1 MFLIEGATMKIND
14 VIRTKRLELGMT
26 QEQVATRLGVS
37 TPAVNKWERGASYPD
52 ITLIPA
58 LARLLKTDVN
68 TLLSFQDDI
77 TVEQNLAIQRE
88 TDRLVREEGY
98 DVGFHYA
105 VDAMREY
112 PSCDQLA
119 CVLTMYLDGALS
131 LYGAPEGDD
140 EGSGVDT
147 DEASGGAVSTESAD
161 DQGEYRSTI
170 DANYRRL
177 ASSAEP
183 AVREMATGMLIA
195 QAMQDEN
202 YAQAQE
208 LVDTLPDATPFA
220 VDKEERQAAIYA
232 RTGRLSEAQ
241 SIWQRRVL
249 RLSNDLQTALSSLV
263 EIAIEQERLD
273 DADEV
278 ARRCSS
284 IMRLCDAPAWMS
296 DASLFEVAAARRD
309 AAACLGILEGMLQ
322 SIEGGSRV
330 MAESVLYQGADMADV
345 SDFAQHIADFVLRDL
360 RTNEKYAFLREEAA
374 FVCLS
379 ARVESWSA
387 DRS

>member
-1 MFLIEGATMKIND
+1 MFPIEGATMKIND

-26 QEQVATRLGVS
+26 QGQVALRLGVS

-52 ITLIPA
+52 ITLIPV
-58 LARLLKTDVN
+58 LARLLKTDAN

-77 TVEQNLAIQRE
+77 TAEQNLAIQRE

-98 DVGFHYA
+98 DAGFRYA

-112 PSCDQLA
+112 PACDQLA
-119 CVLTMYLDGALS
+119 CILTMYLDGALS
-131 LYGAPEGDD
+131 LYGASEGGG
-140 EGSGVDT
+140 EGGAG
-147 DEASGGAVSTESAD
+147 EASGGVVSAESAD
-161 DQGEYRSTI
+161 DQDEYRSTI

-195 QAMQDEN
+195 QAMQDED

-208 LVDTLPDATPFA
+208 LVDTLSDATPFA

-241 SIWQRRVL
+241 GIWQRRVL

-263 EIAIEQERLD
+263 EIAIEQGRLD

-284 IMRLCDAPAWMS
+284 IMRFCDAPAWMS
-296 DASLFEVAAARRD
+296 DASLFEVAAARCD
-309 AAACLGILEGMLQ
+309 AAACLEILEGMLQ
-322 SIEGGSRV
+322 SIEGGSRA

-374 FVCLS
+374 FACLS

>member
-1 MFLIEGATMKIND
+1 MKINE
-14 VIRTKRLELGMT
+14 VIRAKRLELGMT
-26 QEQVATRLGVS
+26 QGQVAMRLGVS

-58 LARLLKTDVN
+58 LARLLETDAN
-68 TLLSFQDDI
+68 TLLSFQEDI
-77 TVEQNLAIQRE
+77 TQEQSIAIQRE
-88 TDRLVREEGY
+88 VDRLVREESY
-98 DVGFHYA
+98 DAGFRYA
-105 VDAMREY
+105 IDAMREY
-112 PSCDQLA
+112 PACDQLA
-119 CVLTMYLDGALS
+119 CILTMYLDGALS
-131 LYGAPEGDD
+131 LYGAPEGDG
-140 EGSGVDT
+140 EGA
-147 DEASGGAVSTESAD
+147 EAAD
-161 DQGEYRSTI
+161 NQAEYRLTI

-241 SIWQRRVL
+241 SVWQRRVL
-249 RLSNDLQTALSSLV
+249 RLSSDLQTALSSLV
-263 EIAIEQERLD
+263 EIAIEQGRLD

-309 AAACLGILEGMLQ
+309 AAACLGILESMLQ

-330 MAESVLYQGADMADV
+330 MAESVLYQESDMADI
-345 SDFAQHIADFVLRDL
+345 SDFAQHIVDFVLRDL
-360 RTNEKYAFLREEAA
+360 RTNEKYAFLREDAA
-374 FVCLS
+374 FARLAS
-379 ARVESWSA
+379 RVEAWS
-387 DRS
+387 DGRP

>member
-1 MFLIEGATMKIND
+1 MKMNE

-37 TPAVNKWERGASYPD
+37 APAVNKWERGASYPD

-58 LARLLKTDVN
+58 LARLLKTDAN

-98 DVGFHYA
+98 DAGFRYA

-112 PSCDQLA
+112 PACDQLA
-119 CVLTMYLDGALS
+119 CILTMYLDGALS
-131 LYGAPEGDD
+131 LYGAPEGDG
-140 EGSGVDT
+140 ECHGGGA
-147 DEASGGAVSTESAD
+147 DEAPGGVVSVESAN
-161 DQGEYRSTI
+161 DQDEYRSTI

-208 LVDTLPDATPFA
+208 LIDTLPDATPFA

-241 SIWQRRVL
+241 STWQRRVL
-249 RLSNDLQTALSSLV
+249 RLSNDLQTALSSSV
-263 EIAIEQERLD
+263 EVAIEQGRLG
-273 DADEV
+273 DADEM
-278 ARRCSS
+278 AQRCSS

-309 AAACLGILEGMLQ
+309 AGACLEILEGMLQ
-322 SIEGGSRV
+322 SVEDGPCT
-330 MAESVLYQGADMADV
+330 MAKSVLYQGVDTADI
-345 SDFAQHIADFVLRDL
+345 SDFAHHIADFVLRDL
-360 RTNEKYAFLREEAA
+360 CANEKYAFLREDAA
-374 FVCLS
+374 LTRLA
-379 ARVESWSA
+379 ARVEAWGA
-387 DRS
+387 DRV

>member
-1 MFLIEGATMKIND
+1 MKINE
-14 VIRTKRLELGMT
+14 VIRAKRLELGMT

-58 LARLLKTDVN
+58 LARLLETDAN
-68 TLLSFQDDI
+68 TLLSFQEDI
-77 TVEQNLAIQRE
+77 TQEQNIAIQRE
-88 TDRLVREEGY
+88 VDRLVREESY
-98 DVGFHYA
+98 DAGFRYA
-105 VDAMREY
+105 IDAMREY
-112 PSCDQLA
+112 PACDQLA
-119 CVLTMYLDGALS
+119 CILTMYLDGALS
-131 LYGAPEGDD
+131 LYGAFERESGD
-140 EGSGVDT
+140 
-147 DEASGGAVSTESAD
+147 GGAESGIEQD
-161 DQGEYRSTI
+161 GYRRAI
-170 DANYRRL
+170 DANYQRL
-177 ASSAEP
+177 ALSAEP

-241 SIWQRRVL
+241 SVWQRPVL
-249 RLSNDLQTALSSLV
+249 RLSTDLQTALSSLV
-263 EIAIEQERLD
+263 EIAIEQGRLD
-273 DADEV
+273 DAGEV

-309 AAACLGILEGMLQ
+309 AAVCFEVLEGMLQ
-322 SIEGGSRV
+322 SIEGGSRAMV
-330 MAESVLYQGADMADV
+330 ESVLYQGSDMADI
-345 SDFAQHIADFVLRDL
+345 SDFAQHVVDFVLRDL
-360 RTNEKYAFLREEAA
+360 RTNEKYAFLREDAA
-374 FVCLS
+374 FACLAS
-379 ARVESWSA
+379 RAEAWSA
-387 DRS
+387 